1 MRPNPGWSA
10 GSRRATPTERTELTP
25 ETLRGRF
32 VAFLRSGVLVV
43 EDPASEATNP
53 DWDPARWAHDV
64 DDGSILLRVR
74 VAVDGPVEVEVHAV
88 EGAQDDLTA
97 GLVPVVETSIDTP
110 DDTVRVRDPEERV
123 SSVVRSE
130 REDLRTPLRVRAL
143 VDDVEDAGRVL
154 VLLG

>member
-1 MRPNPGWSA
+1 
-10 GSRRATPTERTELTP
+10 LTP

-32 VAFLRSGVLVV
+32 VAFLRSGVIV
-43 EDPASEATNP
+43 ED
-53 DWDPARWAHDV
+53 
-64 DDGSILLRVR
+64 
-74 VAVDGPVEVEVHAV
+74 
-88 EGAQDDLTA
+88 AQDDLTA